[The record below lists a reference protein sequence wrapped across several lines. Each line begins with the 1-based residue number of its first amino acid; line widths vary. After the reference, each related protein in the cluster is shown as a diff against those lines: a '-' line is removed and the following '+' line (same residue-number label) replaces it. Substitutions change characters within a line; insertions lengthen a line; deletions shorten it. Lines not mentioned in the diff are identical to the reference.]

1 MKPKIISLFTGAG
14 GIDIGFEHA
23 GFQTVFATDIW
34 DKACESF
41 KANHPTTDVQVSD
54 IQDIDFESI
63 KRTYKNIAGVIGGPP
78 CPAFSKSR
86 FYRKEKQRGLDDEIG
101 IITVS
106 NYFKA
111 VEVLEPNF
119 FFFENV
125 HGFIY
130 KPHASALEFVKSESE
145 RLGYRITYSVVN
157 AADYGV
163 PQTRERF
170 ICIGVKKG
178 KKPFIWPAPTHS
190 PPGEEDLISQ
200 RWVTAGDAIRDLD
213 VPLPEDTKMA
223 AGSKHKEL
231 LKIVP
236 PGDNYL
242 YFTKERGYPSPIF
255 KWRSRYWSFLLKLS
269 PDRPSW
275 TIQASHSNNMG
286 PFHWQNRFLR
296 IAEIMRLQSFPDD
309 YQILGNYRE
318 QWRQVGNAVPPKL
331 AGVFATALRN
341 QYFPDR

>member
-14 GIDIGFEHA
+14 GIDIGFKNA
-23 GFQTVFATDIW
+23 GFQTVFATDIS
-34 DKACESF
+34 DRACESF
-41 KANHPTTDVQVSD
+41 KANHPTTDVKVSD

-63 KRTYKNIAGVIGGPP
+63 RRTHKNISGIVGGPP

-101 IITVS
+101 ILTVS
-106 NYFKA
+106 MYFKA
-111 VEVLEPNF
+111 LEVFEPKF

-145 RLGYRITYSVVN
+145 RIGYRITYSVVN

-170 ICIGVKKG
+170 ICVGVKKG
-178 KKPFIWPAPTHS
+178 EKQFVWPTPTHF
-190 PPGEEDLISQ
+190 PPDEQGLISQ
-200 RWVTAGDAIRDLD
+200 RWVTAGDAINDLD
-213 VPLPEDTKMA
+213 VPLTEDSKMV

-231 LKIVP
+231 LKLVP

-242 YFTKERGYPSPIF
+242 YFTEERGHPTPVF

-269 PDRPSW
+269 PNRPSW

-286 PFHWQNRFLR
+286 PFHWRNRFLR
-296 IAEIMRLQSFPDD
+296 ISEIKRLQSFPDD
-309 YQILGNYRE
+309 YRIIGNYRE

-331 AGVFATALRN
+331 AEVFATALRD
-341 QYFPDR
+341 QYFTER